1 MSASNFM
8 QAWVALTGSL
18 AMIAIILTALGL
30 MVGVVKPADAARH
43 LGAILGMV
51 IVLMFAPGLVMSAWS
66 GLSPW
71 QQIGLIAIGIGVF
84 SWLRP
89 RHQPRKR
96 KGE

>member
-51 IVLMFAPGLVMSAWS
+51 IVLMFAPGLVMS
-66 GLSPW
+66 G
-71 QQIGLIAIGIGVF
+71 
-84 SWLRP
+84 WLAVLTDRVTP
-89 RHQPRKR
+89 TASTIT
-96 KGE
+96 